1 MCPDMGSSRTLV
13 GGFLQWIKV
22 NECLLNFYYVVGP
35 VLSPGGH
42 WGDVDTDSV
51 LMEFTAQ
58 KANTSITKQIN
69 EKNILL
75 VLSAK
80 KEMNVVMRFTVE

>member
-1 MCPDMGSSRTLV
+1 M
-13 GGFLQWIKV
+13 
-22 NECLLNFYYVVGP
+22 
-35 VLSPGGH
+35 
-42 WGDVDTDSV
+42 DTDSV

-58 KANTSITKQIN
+58 KANTSITKQIY

-80 KEMNVVMRFTVE
+80 KEMNVVMRFTVG